1 MFRLILK
8 RLLLLIPVLIGV
20 TFLVFSILSLAPGD
34 PVLVVLG
41 DNATEEAA
49 EAMRSELGL
58 DKPFLERYVNYIW
71 DLLHGDF
78 GKSYKTKLSV
88 SDQILS
94 RFPNTI
100 LLALSSMLIALLFG
114 IPLGILSAQQQY
126 TLLDN
131 VASVGGLISVSMPN
145 FWLGLLLVILFAL
158 KLRWL
163 PSQGMGEDTGS
174 MLKSLIL
181 PAVTLGTGIMA
192 TIMRMTRS
200 SVLET
205 MRQDYVSTAR
215 AKGISESQV
224 TTRHMLKNA
233 LIPIITSA
241 GLQRVICEIRE
252 RIGCKIQRR
261 LSAVDAAER
270 RVQRHRLKFVRPVRA
285 HRLGQPLRRGQNRL
299 LPPVDVRP
307 VIAPQRQHIRQAD
320 GLCIVHTVR
329 EFLYKL
335 FVIKRRIAVLFRQK
349 VIFVW
354 DCREINF
361 RVRPLQIPL
370 IDKAEPRQRMFH

>member
-100 LLALSSMLIALLFG
+100 LLALSSMLIALLLG
-114 IPLGILSAQQQY
+114 IPLGILSAKKQY

-163 PSQGMGEDTGS
+163 PSQGMGEGTGP

-224 TTRHMLKNA
+224 TTRHNDGHDPHAHHGRIPRNSDNA
-233 LIPIITSA
+233 A
-241 GLQRVICEIRE
+241 GCCDRCGNGSQSRQCCSCHCHLP
-252 RIGCKIQRR
+252 
-261 LSAVDAAER
+261 DADLRA
-270 RVQRHRLKFVRPVRA
+270 RHSRT
-285 HRLGQPLRRGQNRL
+285 GIDDQGS
-299 LPPVDVRP
+299 
-307 VIAPQRQHIRQAD
+307 
-320 GLCIVHTVR
+320 GVH
-329 EFLYKL
+329 
-335 FVIKRRIAVLFRQK
+335 
-349 VIFVW
+349 
-354 DCREINF
+354 
-361 RVRPLQIPL
+361 
-370 IDKAEPRQRMFH
+370 

>member
-114 IPLGILSAQQQY
+114 IPLGILSAKKQY

-158 KLRWL
+158 KLR
-163 PSQGMGEDTGS
+163 SQ
-174 MLKSLIL
+174 
-181 PAVTLGTGIMA
+181 
-192 TIMRMTRS
+192 
-200 SVLET
+200 
-205 MRQDYVSTAR
+205 
-215 AKGISESQV
+215 
-224 TTRHMLKNA
+224 
-233 LIPIITSA
+233 
-241 GLQRVICEIRE
+241 
-252 RIGCKIQRR
+252 
-261 LSAVDAAER
+261 
-270 RVQRHRLKFVRPVRA
+270 RPVPHDRSGHDGHGKRDSF
-285 HRLGQPLRRGQNRL
+285 HRWPFLHRHGHSGSDARMGRNAFQ
-299 LPPVDVRP
+299 RP
-307 VIAPQRQHIRQAD
+307 YLHP
-320 GLCIVHTVR
+320 
-329 EFLYKL
+329 
-335 FVIKRRIAVLFRQK
+335 
-349 VIFVW
+349 
-354 DCREINF
+354 
-361 RVRPLQIPL
+361 
-370 IDKAEPRQRMFH
+370 

>member
-114 IPLGILSAQQQY
+114 IPLGILSAKKQY

-215 AKGISESQV
+215 AKGW
-224 TTRHMLKNA
+224 
-233 LIPIITSA
+233 P
-241 GLQRVICEIRE
+241 G
-252 RIGCKIQRR
+252 
-261 LSAVDAAER
+261 
-270 RVQRHRLKFVRPVRA
+270 RA
-285 HRLGQPLRRGQNRL
+285 RPLRRWPWTKRERSPLSRL
-299 LPPVDVRP
+299 TSGRF
-307 VIAPQRQHIRQAD
+307 
-320 GLCIVHTVR
+320 R
-329 EFLYKL
+329 ETGRILT
-335 FVIKRRIAVLFRQK
+335 ISAGRRALSLRSRRT
-349 VIFVW
+349 
-354 DCREINF
+354 CRMWG
-361 RVRPLQIPL
+361 
-370 IDKAEPRQRMFH
+370 KSCG

>member
-1 MFRLILK
+1 MQRK
-8 RLLLLIPVLIGV
+8 KQPRPCARS
-20 TFLVFSILSLAPGD
+20 LVWISL
-34 PVLVVLG
+34 
-41 DNATEEAA
+41 
-49 EAMRSELGL
+49 
-58 DKPFLERYVNYIW
+58 LERYVNYIW

-100 LLALSSMLIALLFG
+100 LLALSSMLIALLLG
-114 IPLGILSAQQQY
+114 IPLGILSAKKQY

-241 GLQRVICEIRE
+241 GLQFGHLLGGSMLTETVFSWPGVGRYMLDAIKTKDTPAVLGSVI
-252 RIGCKIQRR
+252 
-261 LSAVDAAER
+261 LMSVSFS
-270 RVQRHRLKFVRPVRA
+270 VV
-285 HRLGQPLRRGQNRL
+285 N
-299 LPPVDVRP
+299 
-307 VIAPQRQHIRQAD
+307 
-320 GLCIVHTVR
+320 
-329 EFLYKL
+329 L
-335 FVIKRRIAVLFRQK
+335 FVDILYAFVDPRIKSQYKKRGKKSALRAKKQ
-349 VIFVW
+349 
-354 DCREINF
+354 E
-361 RVRPLQIPL
+361 
-370 IDKAEPRQRMFH
+370 A

>member
-100 LLALSSMLIALLFG
+100 LLALSSMLIALLLG
-114 IPLGILSAQQQY
+114 IPLGILSAKKQY

-163 PSQGMGEDTGS
+163 PSQGMGEGTGP

-241 GLQRVICEIRE
+241 GLQFGHLLGGSMLTETVFSWPGVGRYMLDAIKTKDTPAVLGSVILMSVSFSVVNLLVDILYAFVDPRIKSQYKKRGMLFDD
-252 RIGCKIQRR
+252 RIGQRGILHLCGQIQ
-261 LSAVDAAER
+261 
-270 RVQRHRLKFVRPVRA
+270 Q
-285 HRLGQPLRRGQNRL
+285 L
-299 LPPVDVRP
+299 LDLC
-307 VIAPQRQHIRQAD
+307 AFA
-320 GLCIVHTVR
+320 CIVGISGFRSIVFQLVQHPEPQGTETVK
-329 EFLYKL
+329 Y
-335 FVIKRRIAVLFRQK
+335 A
-349 VIFVW
+349 
-354 DCREINF
+354 
-361 RVRPLQIPL
+361 
-370 IDKAEPRQRMFH
+370 

>member
-8 RLLLLIPVLIGV
+8 RLLLIPVLIGV

-100 LLALSSMLIALLFG
+100 LLALSSMLIALLLG
-114 IPLGILSAQQQY
+114 IPLGILSAKKQY

-163 PSQGMGEDTGS
+163 PSQGMGEGTGP

-241 GLQRVICEIRE
+241 GPQRVICEIRE

-285 HRLGQPLRRGQNRL
+285 HRLGKPLRRGQNRL

-307 VIAPQRQHIRQAD
+307 VIAPQRQHICQIDR
-320 GLCIVHTVR
+320 LRILHTVR

>member
-20 TFLVFSILSLAPGD
+20 TFLVFAILSLAPGD

-49 EAMRSELGL
+49 EAI
-58 DKPFLERYVNYIW
+58 IW

-114 IPLGILSAQQQY
+114 IPLGILSAKKQY

-163 PSQGMGEDTGS
+163 PSQGMSEGTGP

-224 TTRHMLKNA
+224 TTGHMLKNA

-241 GLQRVICEIRE
+241 GLQFGHLLGGSMLTETVFSWPGVGRYM
-252 RIGCKIQRR
+252 
-261 LSAVDAAER
+261 LDA
-270 RVQRHRLKFVRPVRA
+270 
-285 HRLGQPLRRGQNRL
+285 
-299 LPPVDVRP
+299 
-307 VIAPQRQHIRQAD
+307 
-320 GLCIVHTVR
+320 
-329 EFLYKL
+329 
-335 FVIKRRIAVLFRQK
+335 IKTKDTPAVLGS
-349 VIFVW
+349 VILMSVSFSVVNLLVDILYAFV
-354 DCREINF
+354 D
-361 RVRPLQIPL
+361 
-370 IDKAEPRQRMFH
+370 PRIKSQYKKHGKKSALRAKKQEV

>member
-100 LLALSSMLIALLFG
+100 LLALSSMLIALLLG
-114 IPLGILSAQQQY
+114 IPLGILSAKKQY

-163 PSQGMGEDTGS
+163 PSQGMGEGTGP

-215 AKGISESQV
+215 
-224 TTRHMLKNA
+224 HMLKNA

-241 GLQRVICEIRE
+241 GLQFGHLLGGSMLTETVFSWPGVGRYMLDAIKTKDTPAVLGSVI
-252 RIGCKIQRR
+252 
-261 LSAVDAAER
+261 LMSVSFS
-270 RVQRHRLKFVRPVRA
+270 VV
-285 HRLGQPLRRGQNRL
+285 N
-299 LPPVDVRP
+299 
-307 VIAPQRQHIRQAD
+307 
-320 GLCIVHTVR
+320 
-329 EFLYKL
+329 L
-335 FVIKRRIAVLFRQK
+335 FVDILYAFVDPRIKSQYKKNGKKPALRAKKQ
-349 VIFVW
+349 
-354 DCREINF
+354 E
-361 RVRPLQIPL
+361 
-370 IDKAEPRQRMFH
+370 A

>member
-1 MFRLILK
+1 
-8 RLLLLIPVLIGV
+8 
-20 TFLVFSILSLAPGD
+20 
-34 PVLVVLG
+34 
-41 DNATEEAA
+41 
-49 EAMRSELGL
+49 
-58 DKPFLERYVNYIW
+58 
-71 DLLHGDF
+71 
-78 GKSYKTKLSV
+78 
-88 SDQILS
+88 
-94 RFPNTI
+94 
-100 LLALSSMLIALLFG
+100 MLIALLFG
-114 IPLGILSAQQQY
+114 IPLGILSAKKQY

-163 PSQGMGEDTGS
+163 PSQGMGEDTGP

-241 GLQRVICEIRE
+241 GLQFGHLLGGSMLTETVFSWPGVGRYM
-252 RIGCKIQRR
+252 
-261 LSAVDAAER
+261 LDA
-270 RVQRHRLKFVRPVRA
+270 
-285 HRLGQPLRRGQNRL
+285 
-299 LPPVDVRP
+299 
-307 VIAPQRQHIRQAD
+307 
-320 GLCIVHTVR
+320 
-329 EFLYKL
+329 
-335 FVIKRRIAVLFRQK
+335 IKTKDTPAVLGS
-349 VIFVW
+349 VILMSVSFSVVNLLVDILYAFV
-354 DCREINF
+354 D
-361 RVRPLQIPL
+361 
-370 IDKAEPRQRMFH
+370 PRIKSQYKKNGKKLALRAKKQEA